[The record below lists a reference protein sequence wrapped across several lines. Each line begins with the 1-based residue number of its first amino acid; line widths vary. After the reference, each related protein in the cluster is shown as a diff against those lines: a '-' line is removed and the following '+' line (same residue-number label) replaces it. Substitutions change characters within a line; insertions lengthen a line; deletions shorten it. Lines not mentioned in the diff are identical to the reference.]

1 MNNAIENLKER
12 VACAQVRVSIL
23 ALVCLVIIAGI
34 AMWKLPD
41 SENVIINI
49 VLVISGIAGIATRSS
64 GSERKEDKP
73 KDTN

>member
-23 ALVCLVIIAGI
+23 ALICLVAIAI
-34 AMWKLPD
+34 VAMAQLNDP
-41 SENVIINI
+41 ENIIINI

-64 GSERKEDKP
+64 GGERKEDKP